1 MNEENNNLFIPPHTD
16 TWDTF
21 QRLLDEYNDIFTK
34 DSQEDSLLKDYIW
47 EQNKVN
53 SIELTPIQKDYL
65 IRVKTKLNKSLDFPL
80 QLTQL
85 QFIDRILENNSYK
98 EEDRPRLNK
107 LKELVVSNH
116 SGEYGQRH

>member
-1 MNEENNNLFIPPHTD
+1 MNEENNNLFRTPNSSP
-16 TWDTF
+16 WDTL

-34 DSQEDSLLKDYIW
+34 NFQEDSLVKDYIW
-47 EQNKVN
+47 EQNKTN

-80 QLTQL
+80 QLTQV
-85 QFIDRILENNSYK
+85 QFIDRILEQNSYT

-107 LKELVVSNH
+107 LKELVV
-116 SGEYGQRH
+116 

>member
-1 MNEENNNLFIPPHTD
+1 MFEIPNPFSTSRFEDNRELANSILQDYYD
-16 TWDTF
+16 TVQTINSNV
-21 QRLLDEYNDIFTK
+21 LE
-34 DSQEDSLLKDYIW
+34 DYIW

-80 QLTQL
+80 QLTQV
-85 QFIDRILENNSYK
+85 QFIDRILENNSYR

-107 LKELVVSNH
+107 LKELVV
-116 SGEYGQRH
+116 

>member
-1 MNEENNNLFIPPHTD
+1 MNEENNHLFRTPNTD

-34 DSQEDSLLKDYIW
+34 NSQGDSLVKDYIW

-53 SIELTPIQKDYL
+53 SIELTPIQRDYL
-65 IRVKTKLNKSLDFPL
+65 IRVKSKLNKSLDFPL
-80 QLTQL
+80 QLTQC
-85 QFIDRILENNSYK
+85 QFIDRILEQNSYK

-107 LKELVVSNH
+107 LKELVV
-116 SGEYGQRH
+116 

>member
-1 MNEENNNLFIPPHTD
+1 MFEIPNPFSTSRFEDNRELLNSMLQDYYD
-16 TWDTF
+16 TLQTINSN
-21 QRLLDEYNDIFTK
+21 QVEL
-34 DSQEDSLLKDYIW
+34 QDYIW

-80 QLTQL
+80 QLTQV
-85 QFIDRILENNSYK
+85 QFIDRILEQNSYT

-107 LKELVVSNH
+107 LKELVV
-116 SGEYGQRH
+116 